1 MMSKYYI
8 SKCFVKGLKEKT
20 RRYETPNHAR
30 VLLGKPNVKIISHL
44 RKCFF
49 NSKKSY
55 FWRFNKIFW
64 VGSSR
69 IGSIG

>member
-20 RRYETPNHAR
+20 RRYETSIHAR
-30 VLLGKPNVKIISHL
+30 VLLGKPNIKIISHL

-49 NSKKSY
+49 NSKK
-55 FWRFNKIFW
+55 KLLLE
-64 VGSSR
+64 VQ
-69 IGSIG
+69 

>member
-8 SKCFVKGLKEKT
+8 SKCFIKGLKEKT
-20 RRYETPNHAR
+20 RRFETPNHAR
-30 VLLGKPNVKIISHL
+30 VLLEKPNVKIISHL

-55 FWRFNKIFW
+55 F
-64 VGSSR
+64 
-69 IGSIG
+69 